1 MQEKYWYESPM
12 QVRFIREGI
21 YSLGIA
27 FHKYIIDCV
36 DGTLFDL
43 DKVYDDA
50 AANYKINPDNAVVE
64 WCTWEPF
71 VFAHAN

>member
-1 MQEKYWYESPM
+1 MTDKYWYELPM
-12 QVRFIREGI
+12 QVRFIREGV

-27 FHKYIIDCV
+27 FQKYIIDCV
-36 DGTLFDL
+36 DGMLFSL

-50 AANYKINPDNAVVE
+50 AAIYKIDSDSAVVE

-71 VFAHAN
+71 MFAKAN